1 MLCFAP
7 IAEGVLNMD
16 AYFVAQSLCTVDV
29 SNVRR
34 LQYFDARFGPLPPV
48 TVEGGDLLA
57 SYPMPVSKDYA
68 YEVRIGPD
76 APLCDC

>member
-1 MLCFAP
+1 MA
-7 IAEGVLNMD
+7 AGVLNMD

-48 TVEGGDLLA
+48 TVDGGELLV
-57 SYPMPVSKDYA
+57 SYPVAVSKDYA
-68 YEVRIGPD
+68 YEVRLG
-76 APLCDC
+76 